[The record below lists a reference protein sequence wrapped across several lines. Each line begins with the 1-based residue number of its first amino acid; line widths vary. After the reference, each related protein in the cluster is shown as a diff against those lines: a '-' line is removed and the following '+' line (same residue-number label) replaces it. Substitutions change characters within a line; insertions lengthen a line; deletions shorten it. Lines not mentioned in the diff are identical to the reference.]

1 MAVLKCAFIGDMAED
16 MLEWV
21 KESIESRDEKD
32 AELFM
37 SMKRRKEIEEQLR
50 RTWDP
55 KTVFLF

>member
-1 MAVLKCAFIGDMAED
+1 MAED

-21 KESIESRDEKD
+21 KESIENRDEKD

-55 KTVFLF
+55 RTVFLF